1 MRPQRPDINKLMGVE
16 FGERRYKAVK
26 LEDRDMVMVYH
37 DTAEGVTKHSYHKKE
52 LEAIL
57 KLFDIEK

>member
-1 MRPQRPDINKLMGVE
+1 MGVE